1 MARAPFKR
9 RRVVVTGLGCVT
21 PLGGNVATT
30 WDAAL
35 AGRSGVG
42 EITRFDAADFPV
54 RFAAECRGDLDL
66 GDLPAKEVRR
76 LDRSVALSLA
86 AVREALADADLVS
99 TPETRDRMG
108 VAIGSGIG
116 GLGTLEK
123 SFKTLFDAGP
133 RRVSAFTIPMAI
145 CNMSSGYAAIRH
157 QLRGPNLCA
166 VGACAS
172 GSHGIGEAMRAIE
185 RGDADVMV
193 AGGAEAPITQLAVAG
208 FANMR
213 ALSMREGDWKAASRP
228 FDLDRDGFVV
238 AEGGAVL
245 VLEELEYA
253 RARGARIVAHALG
266 YAATADA
273 SHIAQP
279 AEDGEGARR
288 CMQLALADAGLSP
301 ADVDHINPH
310 ATSTPV
316 GDRVE
321 AQAIR
326 KVFGHHADA
335 IPVSATKSMTG
346 HLLGAAGALEALLC
360 VRALETGWLPPTI
373 NLDGP
378 DPECDLDHVARRAR
392 QQRARVAMSNSFGFG
407 GTNATLILAADE
419 C

>member
-1 MARAPFKR
+1 MARTPQQR

-21 PLGGNVATT
+21 PLGGDVATT

-42 EITRFDAADFPV
+42 EISRFDAADFPV
-54 RFAAECRGDLDL
+54 RFAAECRGELDL

-86 AVREALADADLVS
+86 AVRQALADAELAS

-116 GLGTLEK
+116 GLGTLEN
-123 SFKTLFDAGP
+123 SFKVLFDAGP

-172 GSHGIGEAMRAIE
+172 GSHAIGEAVRVIE

-213 ALSMREGDWKAASRP
+213 ALSTRAGAWEAASRP
-228 FDLDRDGFVV
+228 FDLSRDGFVV
-238 AEGGAVL
+238 GEGAAVL
-245 VLEELEYA
+245 VLEELAYA
-253 RARGARIVAHALG
+253 RARGARIVGHALG

-273 SHIAQP
+273 GHIAQP

-288 CMQLALADAGLSP
+288 CMQLALADAGLAP
-301 ADVDHINPH
+301 AEVDHINPH
-310 ATSTPV
+310 ATSTPA
-316 GDRVE
+316 GDRAE

-326 KVFGHHADA
+326 SVFGRHTDA

-360 VRALETGWLPPTI
+360 LRALATGWLPPTI
-373 NLDGP
+373 NLDRP
-378 DPECDLDHVARRAR
+378 DPECDLDHVAKRAR

-407 GTNATLILAADE
+407 GTNATLILGLDE
-419 C
+419 L